1 MKLIYASA
9 SPFVRKVHVALI
21 ETGLIEQTELAQV
34 TTTPVNSDDSAIAA
48 NPSGK
53 IPALILEDG
62 TTIYDSRVIC
72 RYLNDRAEANL
83 YPQEDLWNLLTLE
96 ASADAIMEA
105 LVLMTYERRIRPEEL
120 VYAPWIEAQWAKAE
134 RSIIAINN
142 ERLDLLNG
150 PLNMS
155 QIAVACAL
163 NYADF
168 RHADRDW
175 RGSAPQLAEWFEEF
189 SKRPAMAST
198 VPA

>member
-9 SPFVRKVHVALI
+9 SPFVRKVHVALL
-21 ETGLIEQTELAQV
+21 ETGLIEHTELAQV
-34 TTTPVNSDDSAIAA
+34 TTTPVNSDDNAIAA
-48 NPSGK
+48 NPAGK

-72 RYLNDRAEANL
+72 RYLNDRAEADL

-142 ERLDLLNG
+142 ERMELLSG

-163 NYADF
+163 NYAGF

-175 RGSAPQLAEWFEEF
+175 RGSAPQLAAWFEEF